1 MRSALRGARVFW
13 LAVVGISLGFAAQ
26 QVRAANIQKFA
37 DPGGE
42 HSRPLSDFLLAQ
54 GSTSNGYP
62 PLPDYFGWAN
72 NDPQNLL
79 ANVDYEGL
87 AGEYLAS
94 HGGPDVGTQV
104 AGTVTERP
112 LADGRAEVTVI
123 LHVKNAITWARP
135 LPTINRFTDP
145 LLFGQRGD
153 QLLADPSLT
162 PALSTCESKVV
173 FINTAPGAPL
183 PDVQVAFGNGPAQPG
198 QELVAI
204 AITASGSGQLHALA
218 GVPEGTPGRIHVIQT
233 GLFLRGSGQGA
244 TADNYP
250 VESITLRPVGHSLV
264 STGGELS
271 KGSPQDANVT
281 APAQRTSWGRVKA
294 LYH

>member
-1 MRSALRGARVFW
+1 
-13 LAVVGISLGFAAQ
+13 
-26 QVRAANIQKFA
+26 
-37 DPGGE
+37 
-42 HSRPLSDFLLAQ
+42 
-54 GSTSNGYP
+54 
-62 PLPDYFGWAN
+62 
-72 NDPQNLL
+72 
-79 ANVDYEGL
+79 
-87 AGEYLAS
+87 
-94 HGGPDVGTQV
+94 
-104 AGTVTERP
+104 
-112 LADGRAEVTVI
+112 
-123 LHVKNAITWARP
+123 
-135 LPTINRFTDP
+135 
-145 LLFGQRGD
+145 
-153 QLLADPSLT
+153 
-162 PALSTCESKVV
+162 V

-183 PDVQVAFGNGPAQPG
+183 PDIQVAFGNGPAQPG